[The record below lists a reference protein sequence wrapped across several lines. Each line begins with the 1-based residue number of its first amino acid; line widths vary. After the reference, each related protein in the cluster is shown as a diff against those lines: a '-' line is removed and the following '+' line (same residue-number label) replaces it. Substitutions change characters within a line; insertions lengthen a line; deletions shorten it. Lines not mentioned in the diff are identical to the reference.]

1 MENNTFFDDE
11 IKKASKIIKLY
22 DDRSGTIVN
31 QQQFS
36 NYLKHT
42 IIQQRMYTADEIP
55 NEEIEKIKDMQPEKM
70 KMILFQYIVLKILTE
85 KEKPNTRESQIF
97 KKIIDKMKGILG
109 PEFTTTFDDIESKAN
124 KIFNVKKAEQR
135 EYFKCNE
142 PSLNNLF
149 KFNCKGGKKT
159 KRKRKTRR
167 RVKNERKKTK
177 KNKRKQKGGTIINDC
192 INKED
197 PISME
202 ELNSANMVK
211 FKVRDPTKKDDK
223 IYNCYNKDTLRGHIK
238 TKIDFK
244 VSKDHIKDPLTNKTI
259 DEDFIKTNYPDL
271 FEEYSKLKN
280 DKNDEDYDDEDGHYE
295 YGYDEEDGYADLT
308 AEQYSALELHKHIFR
323 NEPDDYVYKCDN
335 ATISV
340 TKTSTPQEIFDWY
353 TEWKELRPCEQSNR
367 RGGKS
372 KKNKRKYI
380 KRKSFKKH

>member
-55 NEEIEKIKDMQPEKM
+55 DEEIEKIKNMQPEKM
-70 KMILFQYIVLKILTE
+70 KMILFHYIMLKILTE
-85 KEKPNTRESQIF
+85 KEKPNTLESQIF

-109 PEFTTTFDDIESKAN
+109 PEFTTTFDDIESKA
-124 KIFNVKKAEQR
+124 KEIFNVKKAKQR

-142 PSLNNLF
+142 PTLNNLF

-211 FKVRDPTKKDDK
+211 FKVRDPTKEDDK
-223 IYNCYNKDTLRGHIK
+223 IYNCYNKDTLRHHIK
-238 TKIDFK
+238 TKIDLK
-244 VSKDHIKDPLTNKTI
+244 VSKDDIKDPLTNKTI

-271 FEEYSKLKN
+271 FGEYSKLKDN
-280 DKNDEDYDDEDGHYE
+280 KNDDDDYDE
-295 YGYDEEDGYADLT
+295 YGYDDDEYGYDDLT
-308 AEQYSALELHKHIFR
+308 DEQYSALALHKHIFR

-335 ATISV
+335 ATKSV
-340 TKTSTPQEIFDWY
+340 TKTSTRQEIFDWY

-372 KKNKRKYI
+372 KKNKKNYI
-380 KRKSFKKH
+380 KRKSFKKK